1 MVLITGVKAWMA
13 VSIFLLAAAGGLA
26 EAFTVFKLP
35 NGGRLE
41 LFPVGRWALSSE
53 DVGELKIVL
62 MPDSPRVNARAIY
75 SVATEG
81 ADDFPTDQKLNEQM
95 VRVSERIL
103 SSGDFVERK
112 PVVKPFYPPKG
123 FGYYAVMTDRKLV
136 GLPPKSGD
144 YKFFMLGMIRLAP
157 SVYLKVQIMA
167 DHEEGE
173 PYQQLLGMAEG
184 AVYTPPR

>member
-1 MVLITGVKAWMA
+1 MGFITGVKAWMA
-13 VSIFLLAAAGGLA
+13 VCVFLLASTGGLA

-41 LFPVGRWALSSE
+41 MFPVGRWGLTSE

-62 MPDSPRVNARAIY
+62 MPDSPKINARAIY

-81 ADDFPTDQKLNEQM
+81 SDDFPTDAKLQEQM
-95 VRVSERIL
+95 YRVAERIL
-103 SSGDFVERK
+103 ASGDFVERK

-123 FGYYAVMTDRKLV
+123 FGYYAVMTDRK
-136 GLPPKSGD
+136 PAD

-167 DHEEGE
+167 DQEEGE

>member
-1 MVLITGVKAWMA
+1 MGFIAGVKAWMA
-13 VSIFLLAAAGGLA
+13 VCIFLVAAAAGRA

-41 LFPVGRWALSSE
+41 LFPVGRWALTSE

-62 MPDSPRVNARAIY
+62 MPDSSKINARAIY

-81 ADDFPTDQKLNEQM
+81 SDDFPTDQKLNEQM
-95 VRVSERIL
+95 HRVSERIL
-103 SSGDFVERK
+103 ASGDFVERR

-136 GLPPKSGD
+136 GLPPKPGD

-167 DHEEGE
+167 DNEEGE

>member
-1 MVLITGVKAWMA
+1 MGFITGVKACLA
-13 VSIFLLAAAGGLA
+13 GLLFLVAATGALA

-41 LFPVGRWALSSE
+41 MFPVGRWALSSE

-62 MPDSPRVNARAIY
+62 MPDSPKINARAIY

-81 ADDFPTDQKLNEQM
+81 SDDFPTDQKLEEQM
-95 VRVSERIL
+95 YRVAERIL
-103 SSGDFVERK
+103 ASGDFVERK

-123 FGYYAVMTDRKLV
+123 FGYYVVMTDRKLV
-136 GLPPKSGD
+136 GLPPRSGD